1 MFSPVGLGRC
11 VPGIPKVGRLLT
23 VGADRRLINIRNA
36 PIGFDAS
43 SVVVYP
49 LFLTEV
55 EGKAMTEEAGRRFR
69 RRRFENGHWDAVIKQ
84 YREVE
89 LPTPDDQF
97 PRQIDVDQDDTGVY
111 VPPYVKVIEKTRRHL
126 ENHQLNDQS
135 SSTNSI
141 RWLPC
146 HAIDL
151 SANGELTAHVDSIK
165 FSGGIVAGI
174 SLLSDSIMRLKPSA
188 EEWES
193 NEKVDDSNGYVDLFL
208 PRLSLYI
215 LSGMSR
221 YSYTHEL
228 LPSNATYEFM
238 EMGCTDLNAVDKYY
252 LCEDKCIDVI
262 RGRRLSIIFRDSKTV
277 V

>member
-1 MFSPVGLGRC
+1 MCRVA
-11 VPGIPKVGRLLT
+11 KVGRRLLSA
-23 VGADRRLINIRNA
+23 VADRRFVNIQNA
-36 PIGFDAS
+36 PDGFDAS
-43 SVVVYP
+43 SAVVYP

-55 EGKAMTEEAGRRFR
+55 EGKAMTEEAGRRLK

-97 PRQIDVDQDDTGVY
+97 PRQNDVEHDDTGVY

-126 ENHQLNDQS
+126 ENHQLNDH
-135 SSTNSI
+135 SI

-174 SLLSDSIMRLKPSA
+174 SLLSDSIIRLKPSA

-193 NEKVDDSNGYVDLFL
+193 NKKVHDSYGYVDLYL
-208 PRLSLYI
+208 PRLSLYV

-228 LPSNATYEFM
+228 LPSNSTYEFM
-238 EMGCTDLNAVDKYY
+238 EMDSTDLNAVDKH
-252 LCEDKCIDVI
+252 LCKNTCINVI
-262 RGRRLSIIFRDSKTV
+262 RGRRLSIIFRDAKTV
-277 V
+277 A